1 MNKKKKNTT
10 NKKAIISPFL
20 FLLLS
25 IVIFTGCGKGKN
37 APTDDATSGKIHI
50 TVDES
55 YKPLME
61 AEIEVFESFY
71 PHADIEVTYAPEGKA
86 FADLMADSSRFIVVN
101 RELNEK
107 ELEYFKKIELTPTTL
122 KIAYD
127 GLAFIGNNES
137 KLRKLLYGQI
147 ADIFTGKIVTWNQL
161 DPSFSK
167 DTIKIIFDNPES
179 GNVRMINETFK
190 LNNKLPSNCFAV
202 NSNPEVIDFVE
213 KNKNAIGI
221 VSVNWISDDAD
232 TNAIAFLKK
241 IKVLDIGEQG
251 NTDTTAQFHGPYQ
264 GYIAEGT
271 YPFKRTC
278 YILSREARTGL
289 GTGFASFITGEKGQ
303 RIVLR
308 SGMVPASAPIRIVE
322 FSNQ

>member
-1 MNKKKKNTT
+1 MMNRMIKKTSL
-10 NKKAIISPFL
+10 A
-20 FLLLS
+20 LS
-25 IVIFTGCGKGKN
+25 IILTIAFSVSGCGRGGKG
-37 APTDDATSGKIHI
+37 PLDDATSGRIHI

-55 YKPLME
+55 YQPLME
-61 AEIEVFESFY
+61 AEIEMFEHFY
-71 PHADIEVTYAPEGKA
+71 PHAKIDVTYSNELKA
-86 FADLMADSSRFIVVN
+86 FEDLLNDSSRFIVVN
-101 RELNEK
+101 RELNSE
-107 ELEYFKKIELTPTTL
+107 EQDYFKKITITPTTL

-137 KLRKLLYGQI
+137 KLKRLMYSQVN
-147 ADIFTGKIVTWNQL
+147 DMFTGKITTWNQL
-161 DPSFSK
+161 DPSYPK
-167 DTIKIIFDNPES
+167 DTIRIIFDNPKS
-179 GNVRMINETFK
+179 GNVRMINEMFK

-221 VSVNWISDDAD
+221 ISVNWISDDAD

-241 IKVLDIGEQG
+241 IKVLEMGAEG
-251 NTDTTAQFHGPYQ
+251 VTDTSGQFHGPYQ

-308 SGMVPASAPIRIVE
+308 AGMVPASAPIRIVE

>member
-1 MNKKKKNTT
+1 MVC
-10 NKKAIISPFL
+10 
-20 FLLLS
+20 LS
-25 IVIFTGCGKGKN
+25 LSSCGKNKN
-37 APTDDATSGKIHI
+37 LPTDDATSGRIHI

-55 YKPLME
+55 YQPLME
-61 AEIEVFESFY
+61 AEIEMFEHFY
-71 PHADIEVTYAPEGKA
+71 PHAKIDVTYSNELKA
-86 FADLMADSSRFIVVN
+86 FEDLLNDSSRFIVVN
-101 RELNEK
+101 RELNND
-107 ELEYFKKIELTPTTL
+107 ELDYFKKIELTPTTL

-137 KLRKLLYGQI
+137 KLKKLLYSQVN
-147 ADIFTGKIVTWNQL
+147 DMFTGKITTWNQL
-161 DPSFSK
+161 DPSYPK
-167 DTIKIIFDNPES
+167 DTIRIIFDNPKS
-179 GNVRMINETFK
+179 GNVRMINEMFK

-221 VSVNWISDDAD
+221 ISVNWISDDAD

-241 IKVLDIGEQG
+241 IKVLEMGAEG
-251 NTDTTAQFHGPYQ
+251 VTDTSEQFRGPYQ
-264 GYIAEGT
+264 GYIAEDT

-308 SGMVPASAPIRIVE
+308 AGMVPASAPIRIVE